1 MFDVIHEVHEIYEVL
16 LQIKLE
22 TASREARIRRM

>member
-16 LQIKLE
+16 LQIKLRDSI
-22 TASREARIRRM
+22 TGSQN